1 MRSQKGVFYLNV
13 SICVDTKTWFECFID
28 ATWHS
33 VVKKYMRSD
42 IIAWWHWWQSAFW
55 TGSMSRTVRNEP
67 VLGNE
72 SDFASLSVTYVSR
85 VPWRREQRCHVP
97 SLRLLYHR
105 WAAELLARLLGGKPG
120 LRGTCCLFTIDC
132 DQSSWMQS
140 SHALTHIVYTRSR
153 LVSQSEMPILRS
165 LTWRFHSLLQERR

>member
-1 MRSQKGVFYLNV
+1 MTTNIINLSEWKAIISNMRSQKGLFYLNV

-97 SLRLLYHR
+97 SPRLLYHR
-105 WAAELLARLLGGKPG
+105 WAAELLARLLRENPV
-120 LRGTCCLFTIDC
+120 CV
-132 DQSSWMQS
+132 
-140 SHALTHIVYTRSR
+140 APAAY
-153 LVSQSEMPILRS
+153 LRS
-165 LTWRFHSLLQERR
+165 TVIRAAGCNHHMHWLV